1 MIRFDI
7 VFYVRIPSKDNEK
20 NRLTKIIVNIECQ
33 KDELTAYSMLNR
45 AIFYAIRL
53 ISSQT
58 KRDFM
63 NLNYDDIKQVL
74 SIWVCMNMENNSKEN
89 INKL

>member
-58 KRDFM
+58 KRNFM

>member
-45 AIFYAIRL
+45 AIFYAIRH

-58 KRDFM
+58 KR
-63 NLNYDDIKQVL
+63 
-74 SIWVCMNMENNSKEN
+74 E
-89 INKL
+89 